1 MIRPITSISQYP
13 YSMYRAVTAA
23 RAVSNTPAT
32 VSVNHIPPAQP
43 EVPVEPVKPVQKV
56 PEATTLDHADL
67 LRRLETDPAAM
78 AVRSRIQYV
87 DGNTNDK
94 KAADLWE
101 SMPEVEM
108 ESAQDVAEDAV
119 CETCKNRKYQDGSDD
134 PGVSFKNAAHIAPD
148 QASSMVRS
156 HEYEHVSREQDKA
169 QQNDRKVVSQ
179 SVTYNTAICPEC
191 GKVYVAGG
199 TTRTVTAKNN
209 NSEIIPQPFESG
221 TSDNDDE
228 AA

>member
-1 MIRPITSISQYP
+1 MIRPITSMSQYP
-13 YSMYRAVTAA
+13 YSMYHAVTAA
-23 RAVSNTPAT
+23 RAVSNTPTT
-32 VSVNHIPPAQP
+32 VSVNHVPAANP
-43 EVPVEPVKPVQKV
+43 EMPVEPVKPVQKV

-87 DGNTNDK
+87 DGDK

-108 ESAQDVAEDAV
+108 ESAQEVAEDAV

-191 GKVYVAGG
+191 GKVYVSGG
-199 TTRTVTAKNN
+199 TTRTVTANN
-209 NSEIIPQPFESG
+209 NNQNNAENIQQPFASE
-221 TSDNDDE
+221 TPDDSDK